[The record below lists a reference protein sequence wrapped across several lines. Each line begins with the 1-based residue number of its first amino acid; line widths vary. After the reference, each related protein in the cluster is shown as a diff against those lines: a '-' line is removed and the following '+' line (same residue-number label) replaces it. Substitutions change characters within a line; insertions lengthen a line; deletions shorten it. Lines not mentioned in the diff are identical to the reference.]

1 MGLVLGGWVR
11 TGDCTESDAIRIV
24 DMIGVHNA
32 ARVYVLR
39 STRPPRGSALDVV
52 KVVR

>member
-11 TGDCTESDAIRIV
+11 TGDCTDADAIRIV

-32 ARVYVLR
+32 ERVY
-39 STRPPRGSALDVV
+39 AL
-52 KVVR
+52 

>member
-11 TGDCTESDAIRIV
+11 EGDCGVKDAIAIV

-32 ARVYVLR
+32 ERVYRL
-39 STRPPRGSALDVV
+39 
-52 KVVR
+52 